1 MFSKPMALAQTHRGW
16 LLLAAV
22 LLALA
27 LTVGG
32 AMATAPGRAAAQG
45 NTGPAWA
52 EYFTRL
58 NIPENSASHEW
69 ANLSGAAS
77 DSTITY
83 AYVGGGADS
92 ISVTKNS
99 DGTITVSY
107 DGDALDYE
115 TSEGY
120 EYDDGNRQAYGG
132 SIKATDAWGVS
143 NYKDLVIAVS
153 NVDEPPA
160 QVDGLTTAAG
170 SVYAVALSWNTVS
183 DPVHDSPVTGYEIR
197 ANGYAYDPDR
207 DIFFTETVSTV
218 SSAVV
223 DMGDGEDRE
232 PNAFFWVRAVSQA
245 GKGPWSVKRLGM
257 TASEGNN
264 MAPSFRRERYTMPLA
279 ENVVGSDTAQALG
292 TVAAIDV
299 NAHDNISY
307 SLSGDAADPAKFAI
321 DATSGET
328 SYIGW
333 GENHEA
339 HQRPKAAYVFQA
351 VATDR
356 LGRTGTT
363 KVRVN
368 VTDVVEPPP
377 AQAQNLRATA
387 TTTEGMTIAWDAVNE
402 AGVDSYRVK
411 YRKASGGDF
420 TRVKVAAPNT
430 SLALTGLE
438 AGVEYLVRVRA
449 HSSTADG
456 PGAWSSKLVHRTYQP
471 PSAPTNLTA
480 TVDGIDIHLTWDA
493 PADMGH
499 PGGRPWYEIY
509 KWKRAEPERTLV
521 YMGTAYSNIDDY
533 SGRFRLNDL
542 WYDTEYGFSVA
553 AVTYGAGA
561 GEAAVGYATTD

>member
-1 MFSKPMALAQTHRGW
+1 MFSKSLALAQSHRAW

-27 LTVGG
+27 LAVGG

-153 NVDEPPA
+153 NVDEPPSA
-160 QVDGLTTAAG
+160 VTGVSADGSSIYAM
-170 SVYAVALSWNTVS
+170 SVSWNAVS
-183 DPVHDSPVTGYEIR
+183 DPEHDSPLTGYQVR
-197 ANGYAYDPDR
+197 ANGDELRPDR
-207 DIFFTETVSTV
+207 DIFFTETVGNVT
-218 SSAVV
+218 SAVV
-223 DMGDGEDRE
+223 DMGDGDDRE
-232 PNAFFWVRAVSQA
+232 PAGYFWVRAVNKA
-245 GKGPWSVKRLGM
+245 GNGPWSNSDLGV
-257 TASEGNN
+257 TLSEGRNIRPEF
-264 MAPSFRRERYTMPLA
+264 ARARYTMELD
-279 ENVVGSDTAQALG
+279 ENAAGDETAIVLGAVSAADGNVDDRVV
-292 TVAAIDV
+292 
-299 NAHDNISY
+299 SY
-307 SLSGDAADPAKFAI
+307 SLSGNSAGFAV
-321 DATSGET
+321 DATSGVI
-328 SYIGW
+328 SYVGS
-333 GENHEA
+333 GENYEA
-339 HQRPKAAYVFQA
+339 HRRPKAARVFQA

-356 LGRTGTT
+356 LGATGTV
-363 KVRVN
+363 KVRISVQ
-368 VTDVVEPPP
+368 DVVEAPP
-377 AQAQNLRATA
+377 ARVQNLRATA
-387 TTTEGMTIAWDAVNE
+387 TATGGMTIAWDAVNE
-402 AGVDSYRVK
+402 DSVDHYRVK

-420 TRVKVAAPNT
+420 TRPKVVAPNT
-430 SLALTGLE
+430 SLVLTGLE
-438 AGVEYLVRVRA
+438 NGVEYLVRVRA

-456 PGAWSSKLVHRTYQP
+456 PGAGSSKLVHRTYAP

-480 TVDGIDIHLTWDA
+480 TVDGGDIHLTWEA
-493 PADMGH
+493 PADLGH